1 MKRFRSTLFVVM
13 IFLAG
18 CGLILYPTV
27 SDYWNTRHQSRA
39 IAGYEAGLESLE
51 EEDYTELLKAARE
64 YNQKLVRKGNRFHPS
79 EKEDAYYHSLLSIE
93 NSDVMAA
100 LEIPAI
106 GAYLPVY
113 HGVDESVLQA
123 GIGHIEGSSLPV
135 GGSSSHCA
143 LSGHRGLPSSTLF
156 SNLNQV
162 KEGDRF
168 RIYTLNE
175 TLTYEVDQIQVVKP
189 EEVDSLDIEEGR
201 DYCTLITCT
210 PYSINTHRLLVRG
223 VRVEE
228 TAEED
233 GLLPAEKSLAAQSPA
248 QRVIGHLEPAVRLSL
263 AAIPVLFILL
273 VILLIRSWSGAKKPD
288 EAE

>member
-79 EKEDAYYHSLLSIE
+79 EKEDAYYRSLLSTE

-106 GAYLPVY
+106 GAYLPAY

-135 GGSSSHCA
+135 GGSSTHCA

-162 KEGDRF
+162 KAGDRF

-248 QRVIGHLEPAVRLSL
+248 QRVIGHLEPGVRLSL
-263 AAIPVLFILL
+263 AAIPVLFIVL

>member
-1 MKRFRSTLFVVM
+1 MKKYSSTLVLIA

-18 CGLILYPTV
+18 CGLLLYPTV
-27 SDYWNTRHQSRA
+27 SDYWNTLHQSRA
-39 IAGYEAGLESLE
+39 ISGYEAGVKALEA
-51 EEDYTELLKAARE
+51 EDCTELLAAARE
-64 YNQKLVRKGNRFHPS
+64 YNRRLVNKGNRFHPS
-79 EKEDAYYHSLLSIE
+79 EKEHDDYQSLLSAE

-100 LEIPAI
+100 LEIPSIAV
-106 GAYLPVY
+106 YLPVY

-135 GGSSSHCA
+135 GGSSTHCA

-175 TLTYEVDQIQVVKP
+175 TLTYVVDQIQVVRP
-189 EEVDSLDIEEGR
+189 EEVESLDIEEGR

-228 TAEED
+228 NLSGDSSGQDEETI
-233 GLLPAEKSLAAQSPA
+233 AAQTPA
-248 QRVIGHLEPAVRLSL
+248 QRVFGHLEPGVRLSL
-263 AAIPVLFILL
+263 ALIPVLFILL
-273 VILLIRSWSGAKKPD
+273 VMVLFRSWRWTKKP
-288 EAE
+288 EKAE